1 MQFIKLSDCINY
13 YQTYQ
18 LTKHKYEWR
27 AKHLQFFDVVPLS
40 DLKKFHIKQYHI
52 FRQSQGVSNAT
63 INREISFARAAINC
77 VNNDNELQLYNAFC
91 HSKFIENDVIPHF
104 LTLGQYEA
112 LLKKSLEMGY
122 HDLHDFI
129 VLLTMTGCRPSE
141 IYSLTWDNVYLD
153 RHYFIV
159 RNCWSKSKR
168 TMFKYLNEAAMELL
182 ASRLANRAGDWV
194 FMNTKTKKPMG
205 SYHKIF
211 NKVRSQLDFYCT
223 FYELRHTYASWLVQ
237 GSVSIYTVK
246 ELLGHR
252 DIASTMRYAHLD
264 YATKCEALKVI
275 G

>member
-1 MQFIKLSDCINY
+1 MQFLKLSDCISY
-13 YQTYQ
+13 YQQYQ

-27 AKHLQFFDVVPLS
+27 AKHLQFFDAWALS

-52 FRQSQGVSNAT
+52 YRLSQGVTNAT

-77 VNNDNELQLYNAFC
+77 VSTDHELQLYNAFC
-91 HSKFIENDVIPHF
+91 HTKFTENDVIPHF
-104 LTLGQYEA
+104 LTVAQYEA
-112 LLKKSLEMGY
+112 LLKKCLEMGY

-129 VLLTMTGCRPSE
+129 VLLTMSGCRPTE
-141 IYSLTWDNVYLD
+141 IYNLTWDNVFID

-159 RNCWSKSKR
+159 PNCWSKSKR
-168 TMFKYLNEAAMELL
+168 TIFKYLNNTALELL
-182 ASRLANRAGDWV
+182 KTRYAVRSGDWV
-194 FMNTKTKKPMG
+194 FMNDKTNENIK
-205 SYHKIF
+205 SYYKIF
-211 NKVRSQLDFYCT
+211 CKVRKKLDFYCT

-246 ELLGHR
+246 DLLGHR

-264 YATKCEALKVI
+264 YATYCNALKVI